1 MKKEAREQ
9 AERIFLKSQGKMS
22 NVEIANKVGVNP
34 LTVGR
39 WKRED
44 DWATKL
50 TQKAKEG
57 KEKGELGP
65 IRKKDAHDR
74 ALKMYLESEG
84 KIANTQLASTVGVS
98 ATTIAKWKVNEGWAE
113 RPTNVKAT
121 LSPAPQVTEAEQA
134 EEIEIDLD
142 ALASPEHFSL
152 LNQRIDDM
160 LSQTYLSPTDLKTLA
175 EAKEAVLGAVS
186 AYLDVVDR
194 LCEE

>member
-1 MKKEAREQ
+1 MMKKEAREQ

-22 NVEIANKVGVNP
+22 HVEIAEKVGVNP

-50 TQKAKEG
+50 TQKAKQG
-57 KEKGELGP
+57 KEKAELAP
-65 IRKKDAHDR
+65 VRKKDAHDR
-74 ALKMYLESEG
+74 ALKMYLESDG

-98 ATTIAKWKVNEGWAE
+98 ATTIAKWKASEGWA
-113 RPTNVKAT
+113 VAAT
-121 LSPAPQVTEAEQA
+121 PLAPPADQP

-142 ALASPEHFSL
+142 ALASPEHISL
-152 LNQRIDDM
+152 LNKRIDDM
-160 LSQTYLSPTDLKTLA
+160 LNQAYLSPTDLKTLA

-186 AYLDVVDR
+186 AYLDVVER
-194 LCEE
+194 LCED